1 MVRAG
6 LRKRGIR
13 GYAQLVPYLL
23 VLGLSLL
30 VGFGVYSA
38 TVRAEREA
46 PALGFGDDPETNPA
60 EGTAPSAGPGYSYLR
75 VSTEGPSMADRM
87 LGFIGTIVLVALGAA
102 VLALAIYLGG
112 RLVNL
117 LIESFLGS

>member
-1 MVRAG
+1 M
-6 LRKRGIR
+6 
-13 GYAQLVPYLL
+13 
-23 VLGLSLL
+23 
-30 VGFGVYSA
+30 
-38 TVRAEREA
+38 T
-46 PALGFGDDPETNPA
+46 
-60 EGTAPSAGPGYSYLR
+60 
-75 VSTEGPSMADRM
+75 DRM